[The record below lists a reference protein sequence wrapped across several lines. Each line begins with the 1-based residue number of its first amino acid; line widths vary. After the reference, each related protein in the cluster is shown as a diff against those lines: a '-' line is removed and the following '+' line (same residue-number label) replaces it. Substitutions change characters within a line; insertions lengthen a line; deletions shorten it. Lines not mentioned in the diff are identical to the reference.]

1 MLFHPDEQEGTSHAE
16 TLKLFTLNEDGNYSV
31 TIKNPLQFQLIV
43 DYLAAGLSFRQVV
56 NVVNITRKHTGMA
69 KLGNVTI
76 KTVSNYARIACAIN
90 LQRITN
96 ILNNKSVWAFS
107 LANNS
112 STHYGKSYFD
122 NRIRFHQEGVLYN
135 IHALT
140 IPMFERHTGE
150 LMLKLITDFFDVVC
164 PLWRAKLVSVS
175 TDGASSM
182 TGSSQGVVTRL
193 EKKAQHK
200 MYRVWCGI
208 HQLDLVM
215 KHAYRDVMDGEFN
228 KIMFQLIEYL
238 QELDHLSATLSTWI
252 VIESCNAGF
261 DNNTHYIFG
270 RWAVSYQNIINY
282 IFDRGIFIQDID
294 NTLSIEL
301 QAQVTTIVSK
311 LVIEIF
317 DGIANIQAER
327 NSDNLPPVLPH
338 ELVKL
343 PTRQFT
349 SIVVE
354 HLDRLKQFWGEEAVD
369 TLERQHQYLLI
380 EYQRDTT
387 LQSAFDN
394 CDGHTSFETG
404 WSIVDTKKFNVL
416 RDFCGGMASIFPNT
430 ATVESDFSILGWEKD
445 EYRKSLTD
453 LSLEGIIHCKQFEL
467 LSALTS

>member
-1 MLFHPDEQEGTSHAE
+1 MG
-16 TLKLFTLNEDGNYSV
+16 
-31 TIKNPLQFQLIV
+31 
-43 DYLAAGLSFRQVV
+43 
-56 NVVNITRKHTGMA
+56 
-69 KLGNVTI
+69 
-76 KTVSNYARIACAIN
+76 IACN
-90 LQRITN
+90 WL
-96 ILNNKSVWAFS
+96 ILNRVSVLQYIAEDDPAQAPPDWWWVVV
-107 LANNS
+107 S
-112 STHYGKSYFD
+112 SINAISEHVNYT
-122 NRIRFHQEGVLYN
+122 V
-135 IHALT
+135 T
-140 IPMFERHTGE
+140 
-150 LMLKLITDFFDVVC
+150 KLQ
-164 PLWRAKLVSVS
+164 AKNLLVS
-175 TDGASSM
+175 
-182 TGSSQGVVTRL
+182 QQR
-193 EKKAQHK
+193 
-200 MYRVWCGI
+200 
-208 HQLDLVM
+208 
-215 KHAYRDVMDGEFN
+215 
-228 KIMFQLIEYL
+228 

-282 IFDRGIFIQDID
+282 IFDRGIFIQDIY

-301 QAQVTTIVSK
+301 QAQVSTIVSK
-311 LVIEIF
+311 LVIEIV

-327 NSDNLPPVLPH
+327 NSDNLPSSDNLPPVLPH
-338 ELVKL
+338 KLVKL

-387 LQSAFDN
+387 LQSALDN
-394 CDGHTSFETG
+394 CNGHTSFETG